1 MNTRHCKR
9 FECICGRACLLAFVA
24 GSAWVLAACSTA
36 HNGNPGGPAPV
47 AVQTAMPVRH
57 MFSDKIEAFG
67 RLAADSRAALSLS
80 LPQAGQIL
88 AIKVI
93 AGQRV
98 QRGQMLLQLGTDPA
112 TRAAYLRA
120 QNSLALARSELDRIT
135 QLHADKL
142 ATNAQLDAARS
153 AVSDDQTALAA
164 QAQLGGS
171 DAVGTLR
178 APADGVITALQVQRG
193 ERVAAGT
200 NLIRF
205 APRAAMVAQLGVD
218 PRVAPSI
225 RVGMSVSIRL
235 VYAAPGAPPLAGTV
249 TAIGT
254 AVDPQTHLVDVDATL
269 DAHAPLLEGAAIA
282 AIIHARSIEAWAVPR
297 ASLQRDAHGNYVFQ
311 IEGGKAR
318 RIDVKVLAP
327 DGSPIGVAGALDPH
341 APVITLG
348 SYETTVDQPVR
359 AAAPAVPRATG
370 TATR

>member
-1 MNTRHCKR
+1 M
-9 FECICGRACLLAFVA
+9 
-24 GSAWVLAACSTA
+24 
-36 HNGNPGGPAPV
+36 

-98 QRGQMLLQLGTDPA
+98 QRGQMLLQLSTDPA

-120 QNSLALARSELDRIT
+120 KHALALARSDLDRIT
-135 QLHADKL
+135 QLHAGKL

-153 AVSDDQTALAA
+153 AVSDAQAALAA

-178 APADGVITALQVQRG
+178 APADGVITALHVQRG

-200 NLIRF
+200 SLIGF
-205 APRAAMVAQLGVD
+205 APRAALTAQLGVD
-218 PRVAPSI
+218 PRVTRDI
-225 RVGMSVSIRL
+225 RIGMAVTIHP
-235 VYAAPGAPPLAGTV
+235 VYAAPDAAPLAGTV
-249 TAIGT
+249 AAIGT
-254 AVDPQTHLVDVDATL
+254 SVDPQTHLVDVVATV

-282 AIIHARSIEAWAVPR
+282 AIIHARSVEAWAVPR
-297 ASLQRDAHGNYVFQ
+297 TSLQRDAHGNYVFQ
-311 IEGGKAR
+311 IEVGRAHR
-318 RIDVKVLAP
+318 VDVKVVAP
-327 DGSPIGVAGALDPH
+327 GGSPIGVTGALDPH

-348 SYETTVDQPVR
+348 SYETTFDQPVR
-359 AAAPAVPRATG
+359 AAAPAAPRATG
-370 TATR
+370 TAAR